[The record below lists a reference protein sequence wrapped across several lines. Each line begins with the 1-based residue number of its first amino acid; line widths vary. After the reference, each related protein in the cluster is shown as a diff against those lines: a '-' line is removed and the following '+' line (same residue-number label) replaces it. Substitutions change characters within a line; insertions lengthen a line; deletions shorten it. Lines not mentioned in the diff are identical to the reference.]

1 MHEQAVTE
9 APKHSYDAHGP
20 GQTHAALVV
29 EMADIQPQVQA
40 VFDPPRG
47 AIVGQPLGRAQLV
60 GRQTADQGDG
70 LGLVMAQVAP
80 QQSDLL
86 DKGKIDFFRAGRS
99 RTEHAHFQSAFVDLT
114 SARQMSGGLLR
125 GKNALEA
132 LGLIFQCSDARW
144 ADYP

>member
-1 MHEQAVTE
+1 MHEKAVTE

-20 GQTHAALVV
+20 GQTHAALVI

-40 VFDPPRG
+40 VFDSPRG
-47 AIVGQPLGRAQLV
+47 AIVGQPLGSAQLV

-86 DKGKIDFFRAGRS
+86 DKGKIDLFRAGRS
-99 RTEHAHFQSAFVDLT
+99 RTEHAHFQSAFIDLT
-114 SARQMSGGLLR
+114 SACQMSGGLLR

-132 LGLIFQCSDARW
+132 LGLIFQYSGARS
-144 ADYP
+144 ADCL